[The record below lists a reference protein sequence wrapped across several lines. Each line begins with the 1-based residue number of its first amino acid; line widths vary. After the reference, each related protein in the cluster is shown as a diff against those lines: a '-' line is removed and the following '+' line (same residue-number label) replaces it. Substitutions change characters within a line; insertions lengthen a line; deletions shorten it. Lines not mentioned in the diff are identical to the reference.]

1 MKVVL
6 DTNLLISA
14 FITPN
19 GEPAQV
25 VKLLQAED
33 IYLLL
38 SADVFAELARVIQ
51 YPKLRTLYH
60 YTDEQVEVFL
70 EGIRRIASWV
80 EATETLAVVE
90 ADESDNRFIE
100 LAVAGSARYIITGDK
115 RHLLKVR
122 RYQSIEIVSPTEFL
136 ALIRAERT

>member
-6 DTNLLISA
+6 DTNILISA

-25 VKLLQAED
+25 VKLLQTED
-33 IYLLL
+33 FYLIL
-38 SADVFAELARVIQ
+38 SADVFKEIERVIQ
-51 YPKLRTLYH
+51 YPKLRTLYQ
-60 YTDEQVEVFL
+60 YTDEQVEAFL
-70 EGIRRIASWV
+70 EGIRRIAIWV
-80 EATETLAVVE
+80 EVTERLAVVQN
-90 ADESDNRFIE
+90 DESDNRFIE

-115 RHLLKVR
+115 RHLLKIR

-136 ALIRAERT
+136 ALVKAKNI

>member
-25 VKLLQAED
+25 VKLLQSED
-33 IYLLL
+33 FYLLL
-38 SADVFAELARVIQ
+38 SPDVFRELERVIQ
-51 YPKLRTLYH
+51 YPKLRKLYQ
-60 YTDEQVEVFL
+60 YTDEQVEDFL
-70 EGIRRIASWV
+70 EGIRRIAIWL
-80 EATETLAVVE
+80 EATETLSVVHN
-90 ADESDNRFIE
+90 DESDNRFIE

-115 RHLLKVR
+115 KHLLKIR
-122 RYQSIEIVSPTEFL
+122 RYQLIEIVSPTEFL
-136 ALIRAERT
+136 ALIRAKNI

>member
-33 IYLLL
+33 FYLLL
-38 SADVFAELARVIQ
+38 SADVFRELERVIH
-51 YPKLRTLYH
+51 YPKLRILYQ
-60 YTDEQVEVFL
+60 YTDEQVEAFL
-70 EGIRRIASWV
+70 KGIGRIAIWV
-80 EATETLAVVE
+80 GQTEPLSVVQD
-90 ADESDNRFIE
+90 DESDNRFIE
-100 LAVAGSARYIITGDK
+100 LAVAGNARYIITGDK
-115 RHLLKVR
+115 KHLLKVR
-122 RYQSIEIVSPTEFL
+122 RYQSIEIVSATEFL
-136 ALIRAERT
+136 ALIRSRRM

>member
-14 FITPN
+14 FITPT

-25 VKLLQAED
+25 VKLLETED
-33 IYLLL
+33 FYLLL

-51 YPKLRTLYH
+51 YPKLRTLYQ
-60 YTDEQVEVFL
+60 YTDAQVEEFL
-70 EGIRRIASWV
+70 AGIRRVALWV
-80 EATETLAVVE
+80 EELERLSVVQD
-90 ADESDNRFIE
+90 DESDNRFIE

-115 RHLLKVR
+115 KHLLKLR
-122 RYQSIEIVSPTEFL
+122 RYQSIEIVSAAEFL
-136 ALIRAERT
+136 ALIRTRRT